1 MTEAGWDETWNVLD
15 DLKITPYLTKRGQY
29 D

>member
-1 MTEAGWDETWNVLD
+1 MSEAGWDESWVDLD
-15 DLKITPYLTKRGQY
+15 DLKITPYLTKRGQC

>member
-1 MTEAGWDETWNVLD
+1 MSESGWDESWNDLD
-15 DLKITPYLTKRGQY
+15 DLKITPYLTKRGQC

>member
-1 MTEAGWDETWNVLD
+1 MIEAGWDETWIDLD
-15 DLKITPYLTKRGQY
+15 DLKITPYLAQRGQY